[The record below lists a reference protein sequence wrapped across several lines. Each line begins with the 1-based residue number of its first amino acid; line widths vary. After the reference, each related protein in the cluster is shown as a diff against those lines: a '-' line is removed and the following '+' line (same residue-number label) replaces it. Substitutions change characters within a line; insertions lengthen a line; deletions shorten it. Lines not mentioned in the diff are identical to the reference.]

1 MKNSAYVGLDVHK
14 LTIAIAIAEAG
25 ASGEVRF
32 FGEIANSPAAVA
44 SKVKK
49 LAPPDTAL
57 TARNKV
63 RQPSIARGTRPT
75 RARIILTKP
84 REPCVIT
91 TTRPATTGTI
101 LTTDPFMRI

>member
-1 MKNSAYVGLDVHK
+1 MLK
-14 LTIAIAIAEAG
+14 TIALVGFAVSLALAP
-25 ASGEVRF
+25 A
-32 FGEIANSPAAVA
+32 AAVA
-44 SKVKK
+44 QG
-49 LAPPDTAL
+49 APDTAL

-101 LTTDPFMRI
+101 PTTDPFMRI